1 MSAVATLT
9 AVAKESSSYPSQQY
23 QRSYGHPSQS
33 STVGVDSGEIRE
45 RKIKDLKR
53 KVQQETIASLESKLS
68 GDRKRGGDGV
78 QSRSPS
84 YDRDRDRNRDRE
96 RDRSRDRDSDRDRN
110 RDRERS
116 RDRSRSNSPDNYR
129 RRSILEN
136 TSIEDL
142 QAAINSRKA
151 GGTAKTG
158 GV

>member
-1 MSAVATLT
+1 M
-9 AVAKESSSYPSQQY
+9 
-23 QRSYGHPSQS
+23 
-33 STVGVDSGEIRE
+33 GVDSGEIRE

-53 KVQQETIASLESKLS
+53 KVQQETIANLESKLS
-68 GDRKRGGDGV
+68 SDRKRGGDDV
-78 QSRSPS
+78 KSRSPS

-116 RDRSRSNSPDNYR
+116 RDRSRSKSPDNYR

-151 GGTAKTG
+151 GGTAKKG